1 VRWGFPVAD
10 VVPTDLFE
18 RTVALAGFEHDA
30 AAGITRFAVRPF
42 GIVTL
47 RAQLAGART

>member
-1 VRWGFPVAD
+1 

-30 AAGITRFAVRPF
+30 FAGITRFAVRPF

-47 RAQLAGART
+47 RAQLAGARA